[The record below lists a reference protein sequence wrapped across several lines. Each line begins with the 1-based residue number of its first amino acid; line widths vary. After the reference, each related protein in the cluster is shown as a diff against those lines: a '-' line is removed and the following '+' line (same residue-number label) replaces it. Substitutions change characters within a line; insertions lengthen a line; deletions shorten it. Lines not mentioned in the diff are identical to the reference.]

1 MIGLAFLAL
10 ICRYTC
16 LLLLRCKDI
25 VVASY
30 PQHEHDSMYATIGR
44 AAFGNVGAAVV
55 NVTIITALFGALT
68 SFLILASGSMQSV
81 FPVLSVR
88 SWLFIM
94 VICSLLLN
102 IVHDFRLLSWISG
115 LGIIALLGAS
125 TVVIWYGVESFK
137 ADQGDYVY
145 VALGTC
151 PVFFGVA
158 TFSFAVHSAIFPL
171 EEACGDKDRF
181 CRVLDAAIL
190 FVTAFYFIFGVGAY
204 LLYGDATEEIVLL
217 NLPGGIVAD
226 IVKVPS
232 KSSLQSRALSFR
244 LPDPSLPDTL
254 FGIEGCHERCGCL
267 LVPRGHDASV
277 RACKQSYL
285 GI

>member
-1 MIGLAFLAL
+1 
-10 ICRYTC
+10 
-16 LLLLRCKDI
+16 
-25 VVASY
+25 
-30 PQHEHDSMYATIGR
+30 MYATIGR